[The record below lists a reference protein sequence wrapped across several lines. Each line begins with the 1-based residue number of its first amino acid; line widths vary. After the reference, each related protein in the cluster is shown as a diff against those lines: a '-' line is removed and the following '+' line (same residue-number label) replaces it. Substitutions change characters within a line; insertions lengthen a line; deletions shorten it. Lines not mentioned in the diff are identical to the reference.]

1 MRLKIG
7 QHIFL
12 SIRSTYCPHTPY
24 NYAVNNGSFYMS
36 KPGTV
41 KFPFVSK
48 TVPIKNN
55 KTNTPDM
62 STAHLR
68 YLFFWDVKQCWL
80 ELQTFR
86 DRTVWPLKMGQVG
99 CPETSAFTYQ
109 STLRNISEERI
120 PHTAPGSL
128 KSRIMPILCWH
139 LENISFWQCPIP
151 PTTLT
156 DLRNS
161 YVPEG
166 PAQVGNECRLH
177 TVNYVYVNM

>member
-1 MRLKIG
+1 M
-7 QHIFL
+7 
-12 SIRSTYCPHTPY
+12 STYYPHKPY
-24 NYAVNNGSFYMS
+24 NYAADNASFYMS

-55 KTNTPDM
+55 KSNIPDM

-68 YLFFWDVKQCWL
+68 YLFFRDVKQCWL

-86 DRTVWPLKMGQVG
+86 DRTVLPLKMGQVG
-99 CPETSAFTYQ
+99 CNETSAFTYLHLRGANTSHRAG
-109 STLRNISEERI
+109 STMYIFCL
-120 PHTAPGSL
+120 
-128 KSRIMPILCWH
+128 H

-151 PTTLT
+151 LTTLS
-156 DLRNS
+156 DLRSS

-166 PAQVGNECRLH
+166 PAQVGAEYRLH
-177 TVNYVYVNM
+177 RSTTSI